1 MYRYFNANPLGR
13 KVNDCT
19 VRAIS
24 LATGKSWDFIYKI
37 LSEFARKEAVMM
49 DNIKY
54 IDKFLDSN
62 FLKVYSHNSG
72 YKMTVD
78 EAAKEFNRGV
88 YLITMQNHITCC
100 IDGTIYDILSICKY
114 NIGSYAESLYYID
127 LALEKVDL
135 NKDSSLTSQDGLI

>member
-100 IDGTIYDILSICKY
+100 IDGIIYDIFNPGDRTVWEIY
-114 NIGSYAESLYYID
+114 
-127 LALEKVDL
+127 KV
-135 NKDSSLTSQDGLI
+135 KRTS

>member
-100 IDGTIYDILSICKY
+100 IDGTTYDIFNPGDRTVWEIY
-114 NIGSYAESLYYID
+114 
-127 LALEKVDL
+127 KV
-135 NKDSSLTSQDGLI
+135 KRTS

>member
-100 IDGTIYDILSICKY
+100 IDGVIYDTFNPSDRLVWEVY
-114 NIGSYAESLYYID
+114 
-127 LALEKVDL
+127 KV
-135 NKDSSLTSQDGLI
+135 K

>member
-24 LATGKSWDFIYKI
+24 LATGKSWDFIYKV

-78 EAAKEFNRGV
+78 EAAKNFNRGV

-100 IDGTIYDILSICKY
+100 IDGTIYDIFNPGDRTVWEIY
-114 NIGSYAESLYYID
+114 
-127 LALEKVDL
+127 KV
-135 NKDSSLTSQDGLI
+135 KRTS